1 MDQDDPSPSL
11 KRKTRPSDASTSG
24 PKKKKGKAREG
35 ERPLKHHRRS
45 ESYDEAPLPFAK
57 SPPPAIQ
64 HRRPT
69 SDQVESL
76 FVKDDGHPYTFFVQ
90 IEIRNRAKLADAI
103 KVRHCHSSH
112 FRALDE
118 QSVSPEKRR
127 QDSS

>member
-11 KRKTRPSDASTSG
+11 KRKARPSDTSASG

-35 ERPLKHHRRS
+35 ERPSKHHRRS
-45 ESYDEAPLPFAK
+45 ESYDEAPLPFTK
-57 SPPPAIQ
+57 SPPPSAQ

-76 FVKDDGHPYTFFVQ
+76 FVKDDGQPYTFFVQ

-103 KVRHCHSSH
+103 KVRRFYSLHLRWRTIC
-112 FRALDE
+112 RAR
-118 QSVSPEKRR
+118 KTAAR
-127 QDSS
+127 